1 MAKIGYARV
10 STREQNPD
18 HQVDALTAAGCER
31 TFVDKASGSLASR
44 PELDKALDYARRG
57 DQLVVTRLSRLGRST
72 KHLIE
77 LVGRLGELG
86 VGLVVLNQ
94 GIDTSS
100 PGGKLVFHLMA
111 SIAEFERD
119 LIVEGTRDGLAAARS
134 RGRVG
139 GRPAKLTAIQLR
151 LARQMYAEVD
161 DQGNRVNTMNEVA
174 ETFGVSRATL
184 YRQLGRTDVTAA
196 AVAAQTTA

>member
-1 MAKIGYARV
+1 L
-10 STREQNPD
+10 S
-18 HQVDALTAAGCER
+18 
-31 TFVDKASGSLASR
+31 SR
-44 PELDKALDYARRG
+44 PELDKALDYVRPG

-77 LVGRLGELG
+77 LVGRLAALD

-119 LIVEGTRDGLAAARS
+119 QPRHGSSTGAARS
-134 RGRVG
+134 SG
-139 GRPAKLTAIQLR
+139 A
-151 LARQMYAEVD
+151 
-161 DQGNRVNTMNEVA
+161 
-174 ETFGVSRATL
+174 
-184 YRQLGRTDVTAA
+184 
-196 AVAAQTTA
+196 